1 MIVIR
6 TAEELAYALASS
18 LDPSVLMSLAAHR
31 ERLLEYEDYA
41 LEDLVLFLIV
51 QSGDALNSLNS
62 VPGVLLVQDGSFTF
76 PAECIDRQGDWLE
89 VLFVLSDDGFGVV
102 LFVPLMP
109 QLDSIWVSALEA
121 VAPNGKLPTAG

>member
-6 TAEELAYALASS
+6 TTKELAHALASS
-18 LDPSVLMSLAAHR
+18 LDTSVLVSLAAHR
-31 ERLLEYEDYA
+31 ERLLVYEDYA
-41 LEDLVLFLIV
+41 LDDLVLFLIV
-51 QSGDALNSLNS
+51 RPGDALNSLNS
-62 VPGVLLVQDGSFTF
+62 ATGAPLVQDGSFTF

-109 QLDSIWVSALEA
+109 QPDPIWMSALEA
-121 VAPNGKLPTAG
+121 VAPNGSLPMAG